1 MQFSSGDTDREI
13 SFRKPVARIVDA
25 DAVCL
30 TRSRW
35 NMQQIAGGNRLH
47 MHAERGGEKEG
58 GGPLGCRIR
67 CRLLSSSLAT
77 MDASTR
83 YTYI

>member
-1 MQFSSGDTDREI
+1 
-13 SFRKPVARIVDA
+13 
-25 DAVCL
+25 
-30 TRSRW
+30 
-35 NMQQIAGGNRLH
+35 MQQIAGGNRLH